1 MKTNKYQISLREHLI
16 DSAWDVRSIDLSTR
30 GLVVHYIR
38 EWFGN
43 QSTSRLHSSQLMEL
57 EERTLLVTKQITS
70 WRSEKQQRQKA
81 TKELTDIISSFM
93 IVPKELLSPGYL
105 SLLDAMTPIA
115 IEAAY
120 GAFLKYRNYRL
131 ARQSV
136 FMMLMLILESPYWL
150 RDQFDSGELTYSGE
164 NMEPEKAKV
173 TVKKVKRKKKAIAK
187 RKAISKKKAGVKK
200 VKPKKKTGATKKR

>member
-1 MKTNKYQISLREHLI
+1 MRSNNYQISLREHLV
-16 DSAWDVRSIDLSTR
+16 DSARAVRSIDLNTR
-30 GLVVHYIR
+30 SLVVVYIR

-57 EERTLLVTKQITS
+57 EGRTLLVIKQITS

-93 IVPKELLSPGYL
+93 FVPKELLSAGCL
-105 SLLDAMTPIA
+105 VLVDALTPIA

-120 GAFLKYRNYRL
+120 GAFLKHRNYRL
-131 ARQSV
+131 AQQSV
-136 FMMLMLILESPYWL
+136 FMMLMLILESPYWV
-150 RDQFDSGELTYSGE
+150 REKFDSGELTYGVE
-164 NMEPEKAKV
+164 NMTSAKV
-173 TVKKVKRKKKAIAK
+173 KVAAKRVKPEPKSIVK

-200 VKPKKKTGATKKR
+200 AKPKKKTGATKKR